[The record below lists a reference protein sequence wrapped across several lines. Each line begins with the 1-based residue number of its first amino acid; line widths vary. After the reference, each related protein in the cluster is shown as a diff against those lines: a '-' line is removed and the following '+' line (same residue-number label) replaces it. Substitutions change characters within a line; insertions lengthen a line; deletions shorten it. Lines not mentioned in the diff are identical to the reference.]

1 MDPKVLILI
10 PSRYQSSRF
19 PGKPL
24 SLLKTPEGEKSLVEQ
39 VYSNC
44 HQSGYETYVVT
55 DHDGIEE
62 KLKSSGMN
70 VLRIDDEVPSG
81 TERIALAYERNFKG
95 KFDFIINVQGDE
107 PLLKSDDLNK
117 LIDFHQNS
125 DFDIA
130 TLVKPHSEDSEN
142 HGEVE
147 NPNVV
152 KVAKTHHGQCL
163 YFSRSPIPF
172 ERTQRETWYQH
183 IGVYSYKAKSLEQF
197 VSFEESELERIE
209 GLEQLRA
216 LENKMT
222 IGAVETNSTLLG
234 VDTPQDLEKVN
245 AVLSRGEN

>member
-24 SLLKTPEGEKSLVEQ
+24 SLLKTPKGEITLVEQ

-44 HQSGYETYVVT
+44 QKSGYETYVVT
-55 DHDGIEE
+55 DHDGIEQ
-62 KLKSSGMN
+62 KLKSSNMN

-81 TERIALAYERNFKG
+81 TERIALAFKRNFKG

-107 PLLKSDDLNK
+107 PLLQSDDLNK
-117 LIDFHQNS
+117 LIEFHQNS

-130 TLVKPHSEDSEN
+130 TLVKPHSVADESKT
-142 HGEVE
+142 EVE
-147 NPNVV
+147 NPNIV

-163 YFSRSPIPF
+163 YFSRSPIPY
-172 ERTQRETWYQH
+172 ERSERKTWYQH
-183 IGVYSYKAKSLEQF
+183 IGVYSYRAETLEQF
-197 VSFEESELERIE
+197 VNCNESELEKIE

-222 IGAVETNSTLLG
+222 IGAVETDSTLLG
-234 VDTPQDLEKVN
+234 VDTPEDLEKVN
-245 AVLSRGEN
+245 AVLSRGES